1 MHDAEHMACP
11 ICGHTGSMDFFD
23 APAIPVTCASI
34 FSTRAEALAVP
45 LGALTLAACN
55 ACSFVFNRVFDP
67 SLGEI
72 GARYE
77 SSQGASVHFGT
88 YADGLAREWIERYEL
103 VGKTVLEVGCGGGD
117 FLLRLLQGGIGTA
130 IGIDP
135 FVDRSKSAA
144 GLRVVA
150 DSFDERWLDLS
161 ADALVCRHTLE
172 HVQSASG
179 FLRLLREWAARDRR
193 RVLLFELPAA
203 ERVFAE
209 RAFWDV
215 YYEHCSYF
223 TSDTLRYAFELAGF
237 EVLDLRRVYGEQYL
251 IVEARLGAGVAP
263 KRPDVAAAQEAYRSY
278 GVEVRASIDRC
289 QRALDDMKRKAPPLM
304 LWQGASKTVGFTALL
319 SDPSVISGA
328 VDLSP
333 QRHGKFLPGTGM
345 SVHAPAELQ
354 RLQPGNIVLMNPL
367 YLEEV
372 TAQVRSL
379 GLNTPVHSVNSLL

>member
-1 MHDAEHMACP
+1 MHDGEHMACP
-11 ICGHTGSMDFFD
+11 ICSHTGSMDFFD

-34 FSTRAEALAVP
+34 FRTRAEALAVP
-45 LGALTLAACN
+45 RGALTLTTCN
-55 ACSFVFNRVFDP
+55 ACSFVYNRVFNP

-77 SSQGASVHFGT
+77 SSQAASVHFGT
-88 YADGLAREWIERYEL
+88 YADGLAHEWIERYEL
-103 VGKTVLEVGCGGGD
+103 TGKTVLEVGCGNGD
-117 FLLRLLQGGIGTA
+117 FLLRLLQGGVATA
-130 IGIDP
+130 VGIDP
-135 FVDRSKSAA
+135 FVDPSRRAA
-144 GLRVVA
+144 GLRLVA
-150 DSFDERWLDLS
+150 DSFDERWLDQS

-172 HVQSASG
+172 HIQSTSS
-179 FLRLLREWAARDRR
+179 FLRLLRNWAARDRR

-215 YYEHCSYF
+215 YYEHCNYF

-237 EVLDLRRVYGEQYL
+237 EVLALRQVYGEQYL
-251 IVEARLGAGVAP
+251 IIEARAGASVAP
-263 KRPDVAAAQEAYRSY
+263 KRPDVEAAQEAYRSY
-278 GVEVRASIDRC
+278 GVEVRASIERC
-289 QRALDDMKRKAPPLM
+289 QRALDHLKREAAPLM

-319 SDPSVISGA
+319 RDPSVISGA

-333 QRHGKFLPGTGM
+333 QRHGKFLPGSGM

-354 RLQPGNIVLMNPL
+354 RLRPGNIVLMNPL
-367 YLEEV
+367 YLGEV
-372 TAQVRSL
+372 TAQVRGL